1 MKYFTTEWWAGGCND
16 AEATFQKY
24 DEYFSSI
31 RAGLP
36 QALIDIKE
44 AHTLHDSEVKRVV
57 CNFTHKR
64 VDLELLGWDINLKYP
79 VRYKLTY
86 TGLVEF
92 EQTLPPDDYVEQEL
106 GDLVYWECELKSNGI
121 EMRML
126 FASGAEFR
134 IVFSGFEFEHNKNK
148 A

>member
-1 MKYFTTEWWAGGCND
+1 MKYFTAEWWEGGCKD

-31 RAGLP
+31 SSKLP
-36 QALIDIKE
+36 QPLVDIKE
-44 AHTLHDSEVKRVV
+44 AHTLHDSEVKHVV
-57 CNFTHKR
+57 CDFANKR
-64 VDLELLGWDINLKYP
+64 IYLELLGWDINLEFP

-86 TGLVEF
+86 SGLVEF

-106 GDLVYWECELKSNGI
+106 GDLGYWECELKSSGI

-134 IVFSGFEFEHNKNK
+134 VVFDAFEFTHTRLK

>member
-1 MKYFTTEWWAGGCND
+1 MKYFTTEWWEGGCED
-16 AEATFQKY
+16 AEVTLRKY

-31 RAGLP
+31 SAKLP
-36 QALIDIKE
+36 QPLIDIKE
-44 AHTLHDSEVKRVV
+44 VHTLHDSEVKRVV
-57 CNFTHKR
+57 CDFAHKR
-64 VDLELLGWDINLKYP
+64 VYLELLGWDINLEFP

-86 TGLVEF
+86 SGLVEF
-92 EQTLPPDDYVEQEL
+92 EQMLPPDEYIEQEL
-106 GDLVYWECELKSNGI
+106 GDLGYWECELKSSDI

-134 IVFSGFEFEHNKNK
+134 IVFNGFEFTHTQLK